1 MQERGPLTSRT
12 SAWVAWHSCL
22 GGHVGVGSG
31 RLKQRWEGVG
41 CDWPVPVCGNL
52 LLYPRNSSS
61 VEVLCHVMGR
71 ILLRVRDPVTWLC
84 VESHIVGRPLFD
96 FKHCSIKP
104 SDRCCRHVYILVWE
118 RPCVFSPGVC
128 RNVARLPVGLLPGW
142 HGTVALVGV
151 LESGQGEWSRGGRV
165 LVVTGQY
172 LSVE

>member
-1 MQERGPLTSRT
+1 MIDLS
-12 SAWVAWHSCL
+12 
-22 GGHVGVGSG
+22 
-31 RLKQRWEGVG
+31 
-41 CDWPVPVCGNL
+41 VCQNL
-52 LLYPRNSSS
+52 MNNLSFSLIISMKGY
-61 VEVLCHVMGR
+61 VK
-71 ILLRVRDPVTWLC
+71 LRVRDPVTWLC

-151 LESGQGEWSRGGRV
+151 LESGRGDWSRGGRV

-172 LSVE
+172 PSVEISFCTLATAHRLRCCVMSWDEFCSEFETLWLDFVLRVT